1 MRQTPPAIFQGSVQ
15 IHHERCS
22 GTTSFFVCTSTVGP
36 KRSPQA
42 VIAPDE
48 RQLPHQQVSGNIE
61 ESGIV
66 TALCGAAA
74 WIHAGSAYAELS
86 VKSFTDCKS
95 NPLKSGT
102 SLKSRF
108 AAGFGAQVALEGQG
122 GLQ

>member
-1 MRQTPPAIFQGSVQ
+1 M
-15 IHHERCS
+15 
-22 GTTSFFVCTSTVGP
+22 
-36 KRSPQA
+36 
-42 VIAPDE
+42 
-48 RQLPHQQVSGNIE
+48 
-61 ESGIV
+61 